1 MTKNTRNEISIV
13 LGGPAGAGIQTIEA
27 ILTQTLKS
35 AGLHVFSSKEYMS
48 RVRGGSNSVEIRAS
62 RVPVRAFVDRIDIF
76 IPFDQATR
84 ERLQGRCHEQTLVA
98 GDPEK
103 LLPDGNFFELPLQQ
117 LAQEAGHKILANTI
131 ASGFLVGLMALDVS
145 FLEATL
151 EQKFGHQDASLLEQN
166 LVAARVGWQ
175 VGSQAAVDR
184 PPLFS
189 VAATGNRAERL
200 FLNGHQAVGLG
211 AIAGGCSFISSY
223 PMSPSTGVLTFLAKQ
238 AREFGIVVEQAED
251 EISAINMGI
260 GSWYAGG
267 RAMVTTSGGGFA
279 LMTEGVSLAG
289 IVESPMVIHIA
300 QRPGPGTGL
309 PTRTEQGDLDLAL
322 YAGHGEFPRAI
333 LAPGTL
339 EDAVRCA
346 ALAFDMADAA
356 QSPVFILTDQY
367 LLDSYY
373 DVAELP
379 LPKKP
384 PESQIVETTVDYK
397 RYSYSEDGVSPRG
410 IPGFGQG
417 IVRFDSD
424 EHDEEG
430 VITEDADVRIAMM
443 DKRLEKFARLGGEH
457 ALPPQLYG
465 AEEYSR
471 LIVGWGSTCDTV
483 IEALALIDD
492 GQTAFLY
499 CPQVFPVPDQVT
511 DLIDKA
517 EELVFIENNA
527 TGQFARLIHRETG
540 LAADEHW
547 LKYDGLPFSV
557 EDVVALVNG
566 EALV

>member
-1 MTKNTRNEISIV
+1 
-13 LGGPAGAGIQTIEA
+13 
-27 ILTQTLKS
+27 
-35 AGLHVFSSKEYMS
+35 MS

-76 IPFDQATR
+76 IPFDQVTR
-84 ERLQGRCHEQTLVA
+84 ERLQGRCHEQTLIA

-103 LLPDGNFFELPLQQ
+103 LLSGDYFFELPL
-117 LAQEAGHKILANTI
+117 LKMAQEAGNKILANTI

-151 EQKFGHQDASLLEQN
+151 DQKFSHQDAGLLEQN
-166 LVAARVGWQ
+166 LVAARAGWQ
-175 VGSQAAVDR
+175 VGSQAAAGR
-184 PPLFS
+184 SSLFS
-189 VAATGNRAERL
+189 TGEAGNRAERL

-289 IVESPMVIHIA
+289 IVESPIVIHIA

-339 EDAVRCA
+339 EDAVLCA

-356 QSPVFILTDQY
+356 QTPVFILTDQY

-379 LPKKP
+379 LPKNP
-384 PESQIVETTVDYK
+384 PESQLVETAADYK

-417 IVRFDSD
+417 VVRFDSD

-443 DKRLEKFARLGGEH
+443 DKRLGKFARLGGEH
-457 ALPPQLYG
+457 ALPPRLYG

-483 IEALALIDD
+483 IEALAQIDD

-511 DLIDKA
+511 EFIDKA
-517 EELVFIENNA
+517 EELIFIENNA

-540 LAADEHW
+540 FSADEHW